1 MRHDEAFHDRIAHA
15 AGNPWLEA
23 LLRGLATPASHV
35 RTRRLQ
41 AGQQVPELTITQHE
55 RIFDALA
62 SRDTALAEATSLLH
76 IATTADG
83 LRALLASEEGKQ
95 PGEARAS
102 ASQPGK

>member
-1 MRHDEAFHDRIAHA
+1 MTLF
-15 AGNPWLEA
+15 
-23 LLRGLATPASHV
+23 

-41 AGQQVPELTITQHE
+41 AGQQVPELIITQHE

-95 PGEARAS
+95 PGEARERV
-102 ASQPGK
+102 QPRK